1 MATNKLL
8 SFMKLIGMTFIMT
21 IITLPANAQFLRTSY
36 FMEGTHYRQQL
47 NPALTPTKG
56 FINLP
61 VIGAVNATVGSTS
74 LGYQDIIDIIDDGG
88 DFYTKPDFMNRLK
101 DNNTLNV
108 NFSTEIL
115 SAGWYK
121 GKNFWSF
128 NIGLRTDIGANL
140 TKSMFTF
147 LNQMETIEDNWRN
160 SNYDISGQQLNI
172 NAYTE
177 IGLGLSRQI
186 NSRLTV
192 GARVKALLGIGN
204 MELKLNRIAMS
215 ANLPTDQQI
224 NEWSNDSYWSGS
236 LGEIETKAK
245 DLKAKF
251 DNYHANLTV
260 GAELKSSFK
269 GLELKEEE
277 GKDYVTDFDFDS
289 GNLGIAG
296 YGFGIDLGASYKILD
311 NLTVSASILDLGF
324 ISWSK
329 SSTKIASA
337 NPDPINIKGSTYA
350 DMINITDPQ
359 NSVKGALNQLQNDT
373 ENYMDLVTQGDVLNY
388 DMLQLEVG
396 EAKESRKSRLAST
409 LVLGAE
415 YGFFNNKLAVG
426 VLSTTR
432 FVQPDALTEL
442 TLSANYR
449 PKSWFNV
456 ALSYSAIQSAG
467 KSFGLG
473 LKLGPIFLGTDYMFL
488 GKNSN
493 SVNGF
498 IGVSIPLNKRKAAVK
513 RQLFYYSFSN
523 SPIKKLVSAF
533 NNLTF
538 LILPHS
544 SASDRT

>member
-8 SFMKLIGMTFIMT
+8 WSSKLIGVFFIMLVC
-21 IITLPANAQFLRTSY
+21 TLSANAQFLRTSY

-56 FINLP
+56 YFNLP

-74 LGYQDIIDIIDDGG
+74 LGYQDIIDIIDDGD

-101 DNNTLNV
+101 DNNKLNV

-140 TKSMFTF
+140 TKNMFTF
-147 LNQMETIEDNWRN
+147 LNEMETVEENWRN

-204 MELKLNRIAMS
+204 MELKLKNVAMS
-215 ANLPTDQQI
+215 ANLPSDAEI
-224 NEWSNDSYWSGS
+224 AKWSDENYWSGLS
-236 LGEIETKAK
+236 QPEAIKQATE
-245 DLKAKF
+245 LKTKF
-251 DNYHANLTV
+251 DNYHANLNV

-269 GLELKEEE
+269 GLELQEEE
-277 GKDYVTDFDFDS
+277 GKDYVTDFEFDS
-289 GNLGIAG
+289 GKLGIAG

-329 SSTKIASA
+329 SSTQIANAKASGIDMKGSDYTSGI
-337 NPDPINIKGSTYA
+337 DPSDIPGSITAIENNIK
-350 DMINITDPQ
+350 NLQTDA
-359 NSVKGALNQLQNDT
+359 NG
-373 ENYMDLVTQGDVLNY
+373 YMERVSGGDVLDY
-388 DMLQLEVG
+388 EMLQLRTE
-396 EAKESRKSRLAST
+396 EASKSRKSRLAST
-409 LVLGAE
+409 LVIGAE

-426 VLSTTR
+426 ALSTTR

-442 TLSANYR
+442 TFSANYR

-473 LKLGPIFLGTDYMFL
+473 LKLGPLFVGTDYMFL
-488 GKNSN
+488 GKNTN
-493 SVNGF
+493 SVSGF
-498 IGVSIPLNKRKAAVK
+498 VGISVPLGGKKSNKEG
-513 RQLFYYSFSN
+513 
-523 SPIKKLVSAF
+523 
-533 NNLTF
+533 
-538 LILPHS
+538 
-544 SASDRT
+544 

>member
-8 SFMKLIGMTFIMT
+8 WSSKIIGVFFMMLVC
-21 IITLPANAQFLRTSY
+21 TLSANAQFLRTSY

-56 FINLP
+56 YFNLP

-74 LGYQDIIDIIDDGG
+74 LGYQDIIDIIDDGD

-101 DNNTLNV
+101 DNNKLNV

-140 TKSMFTF
+140 TKNMFTF
-147 LNQMETIEDNWRN
+147 LNEMETVEENWRN
-160 SNYDISGQQLNI
+160 SNYDISGQRLNI

-177 IGLGLSRQI
+177 VGLGLSRQI

-204 MELKLNRIAMS
+204 MELKLNKVAMN
-215 ANLPTDQQI
+215 ANLPNDAEITK
-224 NEWSNDSYWSGS
+224 WSSESYWSS
-236 LGEIETKAK
+236 MTPSQAAQAAQELK
-245 DLKAKF
+245 DKF
-251 DNYHANLTV
+251 NNYHANLTV

-289 GNLGIAG
+289 GKLGIAG

-311 NLTVSASILDLGF
+311 NLTVSASVLDLGF

-337 NPDPINIKGSTYA
+337 NPDPIDIKGSTYA
-350 DMINITDPQ
+350 NMVNPNDP
-359 NSVKGALNQLQNDT
+359 NTVMNAVNQLQNDAQG
-373 ENYMDLVTQGDVLNY
+373 YMDRVTNGDVLDY
-388 DMLQLEVG
+388 DMLQLEVSD
-396 EAKESRKSRLAST
+396 AKESRKSRLAST

-442 TLSANYR
+442 TFSANYR

-473 LKLGPIFLGTDYMFL
+473 LKLGPVFVGTDYMFL

-498 IGVSIPLNKRKAAVK
+498 VGVSIPLGGRKASK
-513 RQLFYYSFSN
+513 EG
-523 SPIKKLVSAF
+523 
-533 NNLTF
+533 
-538 LILPHS
+538 
-544 SASDRT
+544 

>member
-8 SFMKLIGMTFIMT
+8 WSSKLIGVFFIMLVC
-21 IITLPANAQFLRTSY
+21 TLSANAQFLRTSY

-56 FINLP
+56 YFNLP

-74 LGYQDIIDIIDDGG
+74 LGYQDIIDIIDDGD

-101 DNNTLNV
+101 DNNKLNV

-140 TKSMFTF
+140 TKNMFTF
-147 LNQMETIEDNWRN
+147 LNEMETVEENWRN

-204 MELKLNRIAMS
+204 MELKLNRVAMS
-215 ANLPTDQQI
+215 ANLPSDQQI
-224 NEWSNDSYWSGS
+224 NQWSSESYWNSMTPS
-236 LGEIETKAK
+236 QAAQAAQELK
-245 DLKAKF
+245 DKF
-251 DNYHANLTV
+251 NNYHANLTV

-269 GLELKEEE
+269 GLELQEEE

-289 GNLGIAG
+289 GKLGIAG

-311 NLTVSASILDLGF
+311 NLTVSASVLDLGF

-337 NPDPINIKGSTYA
+337 NPDPIDIKGSTYA
-350 DMINITDPQ
+350 NMVDP
-359 NSVKGALNQLQNDT
+359 NNPNTVMNAVNQLQNDAQG
-373 ENYMDLVTQGDVLNY
+373 YMDRVTNGDVLDY
-388 DMLQLEVG
+388 DMLQLEVSD
-396 EAKESRKSRLAST
+396 AKESRKSRLASI

-442 TLSANYR
+442 TFSANYR

-456 ALSYSAIQSAG
+456 AL
-467 KSFGLG
+467 
-473 LKLGPIFLGTDYMFL
+473 T
-488 GKNSN
+488 
-493 SVNGF
+493 
-498 IGVSIPLNKRKAAVK
+498 
-513 RQLFYYSFSN
+513 
-523 SPIKKLVSAF
+523 
-533 NNLTF
+533 
-538 LILPHS
+538 
-544 SASDRT
+544 

>member
-8 SFMKLIGMTFIMT
+8 WSSKLIGVFFIMLVC
-21 IITLPANAQFLRTSY
+21 TLSANAQFLRTSY

-56 FINLP
+56 YFNLP

-74 LGYQDIIDIIDDGG
+74 LGYQDIIDIIDDGD

-101 DNNTLNV
+101 DNNKLNV

-140 TKSMFTF
+140 TKNMFTF
-147 LNQMETIEDNWRN
+147 LNEMETVEENWRN

-204 MELKLNRIAMS
+204 MELKLNRVAMS
-215 ANLPTDQQI
+215 ANLPSDQQI
-224 NEWSNDSYWSGS
+224 NQWSSESYWNSMTPS
-236 LGEIETKAK
+236 QAAQAAQELK
-245 DLKAKF
+245 DKF
-251 DNYHANLTV
+251 NNYYANLTV

-269 GLELKEEE
+269 GLELQEEE

-289 GNLGIAG
+289 GKLGIAG

-311 NLTVSASILDLGF
+311 NLTVSASVLDLGF

-337 NPDPINIKGSTYA
+337 NPDPIDIKGSTYA
-350 DMINITDPQ
+350 NMVDP
-359 NSVKGALNQLQNDT
+359 NNPNTVMNAVNQLQNDAQG
-373 ENYMDLVTQGDVLNY
+373 YMDRVTNGDVLDY
-388 DMLQLEVG
+388 DMLQLEVSD
-396 EAKESRKSRLAST
+396 AKESRKSRLAST

-442 TLSANYR
+442 TFSANYR

-473 LKLGPIFLGTDYMFL
+473 LKLGPLFVGTDYMFL

-498 IGVSIPLNKRKAAVK
+498 VGVSIPLGGRKASK
-513 RQLFYYSFSN
+513 EG
-523 SPIKKLVSAF
+523 
-533 NNLTF
+533 
-538 LILPHS
+538 
-544 SASDRT
+544 

>member
-8 SFMKLIGMTFIMT
+8 WSSKLIGVFFIMLVC
-21 IITLPANAQFLRTSY
+21 TLSANAQFLRTSY

-56 FINLP
+56 YFNLP

-74 LGYQDIIDIIDDGG
+74 LGYQDIIDIIDDGD

-101 DNNTLNV
+101 DNNKLNV

-140 TKSMFTF
+140 TKNMFTF
-147 LNQMETIEDNWRN
+147 LNEMETVEENWRN

-204 MELKLNRIAMS
+204 MELKLNRVAMS
-215 ANLPTDQQI
+215 ANLPSDQQI
-224 NEWSNDSYWSGS
+224 NQWSSESYWNSMS
-236 LGEIETKAK
+236 PSQAAQAAQELK
-245 DLKAKF
+245 DKF
-251 DNYHANLTV
+251 NNYHANLTV

-269 GLELKEEE
+269 GLELQEEE

-289 GNLGIAG
+289 GKLGIAG

-311 NLTVSASILDLGF
+311 NLTVSASVLDLGF

-337 NPDPINIKGSTYA
+337 NPDPIDIKGSTYA
-350 DMINITDPQ
+350 NMVDP
-359 NSVKGALNQLQNDT
+359 NDPNNPNTVMNAVNQLQNDAQG
-373 ENYMDLVTQGDVLNY
+373 YMDRVTNGDVLDY
-388 DMLQLEVG
+388 DMLQLEVSD
-396 EAKESRKSRLAST
+396 AKESRKSRLAST

-442 TLSANYR
+442 TFSANYR

-473 LKLGPIFLGTDYMFL
+473 LKLGPLFVGTDYMFL

-498 IGVSIPLNKRKAAVK
+498 VGVSIPLGGRKASK
-513 RQLFYYSFSN
+513 EG
-523 SPIKKLVSAF
+523 
-533 NNLTF
+533 
-538 LILPHS
+538 
-544 SASDRT
+544 

>member
-8 SFMKLIGMTFIMT
+8 WSSKLIGVFFIMLVC
-21 IITLPANAQFLRTSY
+21 TLSANAQFLRTSY

-56 FINLP
+56 YFNLP

-74 LGYQDIIDIIDDGG
+74 LGYQDIIDIIDDGD

-101 DNNTLNV
+101 DNNKLNV

-140 TKSMFTF
+140 TKNMFTF
-147 LNQMETIEDNWRN
+147 LNEMETVEENWRN

-204 MELKLNRIAMS
+204 MELKLNRVAMS
-215 ANLPTDQQI
+215 ANLPSDQQI
-224 NEWSNDSYWSGS
+224 NQWSSESYWNSMTPS
-236 LGEIETKAK
+236 QAAQAAQELK
-245 DLKAKF
+245 DKF
-251 DNYHANLTV
+251 NNYHANLTV

-269 GLELKEEE
+269 GLELQEEE

-289 GNLGIAG
+289 GKLGIAG

-311 NLTVSASILDLGF
+311 NLTVSASVLDLGF

-337 NPDPINIKGSTYA
+337 NPDPIDIKGSTYA
-350 DMINITDPQ
+350 NMVDP
-359 NSVKGALNQLQNDT
+359 NNPNTVMNAVNQLQNDAQG
-373 ENYMDLVTQGDVLNY
+373 YMDRVTNGDVLDY
-388 DMLQLEVG
+388 DMLQLEVSD
-396 EAKESRKSRLAST
+396 AKESRKSRLAST

-442 TLSANYR
+442 TFSANYR

-456 ALSYSAIQSAG
+456 ALSYYA
-467 KSFGLG
+467 
-473 LKLGPIFLGTDYMFL
+473 
-488 GKNSN
+488 
-493 SVNGF
+493 
-498 IGVSIPLNKRKAAVK
+498 
-513 RQLFYYSFSN
+513 
-523 SPIKKLVSAF
+523 
-533 NNLTF
+533 
-538 LILPHS
+538 S
-544 SASDRT
+544 SG

>member
-8 SFMKLIGMTFIMT
+8 WSSKLIGVFFIMLVC
-21 IITLPANAQFLRTSY
+21 TLSANAQFLRTSY

-56 FINLP
+56 YFNLP

-74 LGYQDIIDIIDDGG
+74 LGYQDIIDIIDDGD

-101 DNNTLNV
+101 DNNKLNV

-140 TKSMFTF
+140 TKNMFTF
-147 LNQMETIEDNWRN
+147 LNEMETVEENWRN

-204 MELKLNRIAMS
+204 MELKLNRVAMS
-215 ANLPTDQQI
+215 ANLPSDQQI
-224 NEWSNDSYWSGS
+224 NQWSSESYWNSMTPS
-236 LGEIETKAK
+236 QAAQAAQELK
-245 DLKAKF
+245 DKF
-251 DNYHANLTV
+251 NNYHANLTV

-269 GLELKEEE
+269 GLELQEEE

-289 GNLGIAG
+289 GKLGIAG

-311 NLTVSASILDLGF
+311 NLTVSAFVLDLGF

-337 NPDPINIKGSTYA
+337 NPDPIDIKGSTYA
-350 DMINITDPQ
+350 NMVDP
-359 NSVKGALNQLQNDT
+359 NNPNTVMNAVNQLQNDAQG
-373 ENYMDLVTQGDVLNY
+373 YMDRVTNGDVLDY
-388 DMLQLEVG
+388 DMLQLEVSD
-396 EAKESRKSRLAST
+396 AKESRKSRLAST

-442 TLSANYR
+442 TFSANYR

-473 LKLGPIFLGTDYMFL
+473 LKLGPLFVGTDYMFL

-498 IGVSIPLNKRKAAVK
+498 VGVSIPLGGRKASK
-513 RQLFYYSFSN
+513 EG
-523 SPIKKLVSAF
+523 
-533 NNLTF
+533 
-538 LILPHS
+538 
-544 SASDRT
+544 

>member
-8 SFMKLIGMTFIMT
+8 WSSKLIGVFFIMLVC
-21 IITLPANAQFLRTSY
+21 TLSANAQFLRTSY

-56 FINLP
+56 YFNLP

-74 LGYQDIIDIIDDGG
+74 LGYQDIIDIIDDGD

-101 DNNTLNV
+101 DNNKLNV

-140 TKSMFTF
+140 TKNMFTF
-147 LNQMETIEDNWRN
+147 LNEMETVEENWRN

-204 MELKLNRIAMS
+204 MELKLNRVAMS
-215 ANLPTDQQI
+215 ANLPSDQQI
-224 NEWSNDSYWSGS
+224 NQWSSESYWNSMTPS
-236 LGEIETKAK
+236 QAAQAAQELK
-245 DLKAKF
+245 DKF
-251 DNYHANLTV
+251 NNYHANLTV

-289 GNLGIAG
+289 GKLGIAG

-311 NLTVSASILDLGF
+311 NLTVSASVLDLGF

-337 NPDPINIKGSTYA
+337 NPDPIDIKGSTYA
-350 DMINITDPQ
+350 NMVNPNDP
-359 NSVKGALNQLQNDT
+359 NTVMNAVNQLQNDAQG
-373 ENYMDLVTQGDVLNY
+373 YMDRVTNGDVLDY
-388 DMLQLEVG
+388 DMLQLEVSD
-396 EAKESRKSRLAST
+396 AKESRKSRLAST

-442 TLSANYR
+442 TFSANYR

-473 LKLGPIFLGTDYMFL
+473 LKLGPLFVGTDYMFL

-498 IGVSIPLNKRKAAVK
+498 VGVSIPLGGRKASK
-513 RQLFYYSFSN
+513 EG
-523 SPIKKLVSAF
+523 
-533 NNLTF
+533 
-538 LILPHS
+538 
-544 SASDRT
+544 

>member
-8 SFMKLIGMTFIMT
+8 WSSKLIGVFFIMLVC
-21 IITLPANAQFLRTSY
+21 TLSANAQFLRTSY

-56 FINLP
+56 YFNLP

-74 LGYQDIIDIIDDGG
+74 LGYQDIIDIIDDGD

-101 DNNTLNV
+101 DNNKLNV

-140 TKSMFTF
+140 TKNMFTF
-147 LNQMETIEDNWRN
+147 LNEMETVEENWRN

-204 MELKLNRIAMS
+204 MELKLNRVAMS
-215 ANLPTDQQI
+215 ANLPSDQQI
-224 NEWSNDSYWSGS
+224 NQWSSESYWNSITPS
-236 LGEIETKAK
+236 QAAQAAQELK
-245 DLKAKF
+245 DKF
-251 DNYHANLTV
+251 NNYHANLTV

-269 GLELKEEE
+269 GLELQEEE

-289 GNLGIAG
+289 GKLGIAG

-311 NLTVSASILDLGF
+311 NLTVSASVLDLGF

-337 NPDPINIKGSTYA
+337 NPDPIDIKGSTYA
-350 DMINITDPQ
+350 NMVDP
-359 NSVKGALNQLQNDT
+359 NNPNTVMNAVNQLQNDAQG
-373 ENYMDLVTQGDVLNY
+373 YMDRVTNGDVLDY
-388 DMLQLEVG
+388 DMLQLEVSD
-396 EAKESRKSRLAST
+396 AKESRKSRLASI

-442 TLSANYR
+442 TFSANYR

-473 LKLGPIFLGTDYMFL
+473 LKLGPLFVGTDYMFL

-498 IGVSIPLNKRKAAVK
+498 VGVSIPLGGRKASK
-513 RQLFYYSFSN
+513 EG
-523 SPIKKLVSAF
+523 
-533 NNLTF
+533 
-538 LILPHS
+538 
-544 SASDRT
+544 

>member
-1 MATNKLL
+1 MRTIIRIKKFKIMATNKLL
-8 SFMKLIGMTFIMT
+8 WSSKLIGVFFIMLVC
-21 IITLPANAQFLRTSY
+21 TLSANAQFLRTSY

-56 FINLP
+56 YFNLP

-74 LGYQDIIDIIDDGG
+74 LGYQDIIDIIDDGD

-101 DNNTLNV
+101 DNNKLNV

-140 TKSMFTF
+140 TKNMFTC
-147 LNQMETIEDNWRN
+147 LNEMETVEENWRN

-204 MELKLNRIAMS
+204 MELKLNRVAMS
-215 ANLPTDQQI
+215 ANLPSDQQI
-224 NEWSNDSYWSGS
+224 NQWSSESYWNSMS
-236 LGEIETKAK
+236 PSQAAQAAQELK
-245 DLKAKF
+245 DKF
-251 DNYHANLTV
+251 NNYHANLTV

-269 GLELKEEE
+269 GLELQEEE

-289 GNLGIAG
+289 GKLGIAG

-311 NLTVSASILDLGF
+311 NLTVSASVLDLGF

-337 NPDPINIKGSTYA
+337 NPDPIDIKGSTYA
-350 DMINITDPQ
+350 NMVDP
-359 NSVKGALNQLQNDT
+359 NNPNTVMNAVNQLQNDAQG
-373 ENYMDLVTQGDVLNY
+373 YMDRVTNGDVLDY
-388 DMLQLEVG
+388 DMLQLEVSD
-396 EAKESRKSRLAST
+396 AKESRKSRLAST

-442 TLSANYR
+442 TFSANYR

-473 LKLGPIFLGTDYMFL
+473 LKLGPLFVGTDYMFL

-498 IGVSIPLNKRKAAVK
+498 VGVSIPLGGRKASK
-513 RQLFYYSFSN
+513 EG
-523 SPIKKLVSAF
+523 
-533 NNLTF
+533 
-538 LILPHS
+538 
-544 SASDRT
+544 

>member
-8 SFMKLIGMTFIMT
+8 WSSKLIGVFFMMLVC
-21 IITLPANAQFLRTSY
+21 TLSANAQFLRTSY

-56 FINLP
+56 YFNLP

-74 LGYQDIIDIIDDGG
+74 LGYQDIIDIIDDGD

-101 DNNTLNV
+101 DNNKLNV

-140 TKSMFTF
+140 TKNMFTF
-147 LNQMETIEDNWRN
+147 LNEMETVEENWRN

-204 MELKLNRIAMS
+204 MELKLNRVAMS
-215 ANLPTDQQI
+215 ANLPSDQQI
-224 NEWSNDSYWSGS
+224 NQWSSESYWNSMTPS
-236 LGEIETKAK
+236 QAAQAAQELK
-245 DLKAKF
+245 DKF
-251 DNYHANLTV
+251 NNYHANLTV

-269 GLELKEEE
+269 GLELQEEE

-289 GNLGIAG
+289 GKLGIAG

-311 NLTVSASILDLGF
+311 NLTVSASVLDLGF

-337 NPDPINIKGSTYA
+337 NPDPIDIKGSTYA
-350 DMINITDPQ
+350 NMVDP
-359 NSVKGALNQLQNDT
+359 NNPNTVMNAVNQLQNDAQG
-373 ENYMDLVTQGDVLNY
+373 YMDRVTNGDVLDY
-388 DMLQLEVG
+388 DMLQLEVSD
-396 EAKESRKSRLAST
+396 AKESRKSRLAST

-442 TLSANYR
+442 TFSANYR

-473 LKLGPIFLGTDYMFL
+473 LKLGPLFVGTDYMFL

-498 IGVSIPLNKRKAAVK
+498 VGVSIPLGGRKASK
-513 RQLFYYSFSN
+513 EG
-523 SPIKKLVSAF
+523 
-533 NNLTF
+533 
-538 LILPHS
+538 
-544 SASDRT
+544 

>member
-8 SFMKLIGMTFIMT
+8 WSSKLIGVFFIMLVC
-21 IITLPANAQFLRTSY
+21 TLSANAQFLRTSY

-56 FINLP
+56 YFNLP

-74 LGYQDIIDIIDDGG
+74 LGYQDIIDIIDDGD

-101 DNNTLNV
+101 DNNKLNV

-140 TKSMFTF
+140 TKNMFTF
-147 LNQMETIEDNWRN
+147 LNEMETVEENWRN

-177 IGLGLSRQI
+177 TGLGLSRQI

-204 MELKLNRIAMS
+204 MELKLNRVAMS
-215 ANLPTDQQI
+215 ANLPSDQQI
-224 NEWSNDSYWSGS
+224 NQWSSESYWNSMTPS
-236 LGEIETKAK
+236 QAAQAAQELK
-245 DLKAKF
+245 DKF
-251 DNYHANLTV
+251 NNYHANLTV

-269 GLELKEEE
+269 GLELQEEE

-289 GNLGIAG
+289 GKLGIAG

-311 NLTVSASILDLGF
+311 NLTVSASVLDLGF

-337 NPDPINIKGSTYA
+337 NPDPIDIKGSTYA
-350 DMINITDPQ
+350 NMVDP
-359 NSVKGALNQLQNDT
+359 NNPNTVMNAVNQLQNDAQG
-373 ENYMDLVTQGDVLNY
+373 YMDRVTNGDVLDY
-388 DMLQLEVG
+388 DMLQLEVSD
-396 EAKESRKSRLAST
+396 AKESRKSRLASI

-442 TLSANYR
+442 TFSANYR

-473 LKLGPIFLGTDYMFL
+473 LKLGPLFVGTDYMFL

-498 IGVSIPLNKRKAAVK
+498 VGVSIPLGGRKASK
-513 RQLFYYSFSN
+513 EG
-523 SPIKKLVSAF
+523 
-533 NNLTF
+533 
-538 LILPHS
+538 
-544 SASDRT
+544 

>member
-8 SFMKLIGMTFIMT
+8 WSSKLIGVFFIMLVC
-21 IITLPANAQFLRTSY
+21 TLSANAQFLRTSY

-56 FINLP
+56 YFNLP

-74 LGYQDIIDIIDDGG
+74 LGYQDIIDIIDDGD

-101 DNNTLNV
+101 DNNKLNV

-140 TKSMFTF
+140 TKNMFTF
-147 LNQMETIEDNWRN
+147 LNEMETVEENWRN

-204 MELKLNRIAMS
+204 MELKLNRVAMS
-215 ANLPTDQQI
+215 ANLPSDQQI
-224 NEWSNDSYWSGS
+224 NQWSSESYWNSMTPS
-236 LGEIETKAK
+236 QAAQAAQELK
-245 DLKAKF
+245 DKF
-251 DNYHANLTV
+251 NNYHANLTV

-269 GLELKEEE
+269 GLELQEEE

-289 GNLGIAG
+289 GKLGIAG

-311 NLTVSASILDLGF
+311 NLTVSASVLDLGF

-337 NPDPINIKGSTYA
+337 NPDPIDIKGSTYA
-350 DMINITDPQ
+350 NMVDP
-359 NSVKGALNQLQNDT
+359 NNPNTVMNAVNQLQNDAQG
-373 ENYMDLVTQGDVLNY
+373 YMDRVTNGDVLDY
-388 DMLQLEVG
+388 DMLQLEVSD
-396 EAKESRKSRLAST
+396 AKESRKSRLASI

-442 TLSANYR
+442 TFSANYR
-449 PKSWFNV
+449 PKS
-456 ALSYSAIQSAG
+456 
-467 KSFGLG
+467 K
-473 LKLGPIFLGTDYMFL
+473 
-488 GKNSN
+488 
-493 SVNGF
+493 
-498 IGVSIPLNKRKAAVK
+498 
-513 RQLFYYSFSN
+513 
-523 SPIKKLVSAF
+523 
-533 NNLTF
+533 
-538 LILPHS
+538 
-544 SASDRT
+544 

>member
-8 SFMKLIGMTFIMT
+8 WSSKLIGVFFIMLVC
-21 IITLPANAQFLRTSY
+21 TLSANAQFLRTSY

-56 FINLP
+56 YFNLP

-74 LGYQDIIDIIDDGG
+74 LGYQDIIDIIDDGD

-101 DNNTLNV
+101 DNNKLNV

-140 TKSMFTF
+140 TKNMFTF
-147 LNQMETIEDNWRN
+147 LNEMETVEENWRN

-204 MELKLNRIAMS
+204 MELKLNRVAMS
-215 ANLPTDQQI
+215 ANLPSDQQI
-224 NEWSNDSYWSGS
+224 NQWSSESYWNSMTPS
-236 LGEIETKAK
+236 QAAQAAQELK
-245 DLKAKF
+245 DKF
-251 DNYHANLTV
+251 NNYHANLTV

-269 GLELKEEE
+269 GLELQEEE

-289 GNLGIAG
+289 GKLGIAG

-311 NLTVSASILDLGF
+311 NLTVSASVLDLGF

-337 NPDPINIKGSTYA
+337 NPDPIDIKGSTYA
-350 DMINITDPQ
+350 NMVDP
-359 NSVKGALNQLQNDT
+359 NNPNTVMNAVNQLQNDAQG
-373 ENYMDLVTQGDVLNY
+373 YMDRVTNGDVLDY
-388 DMLQLEVG
+388 DMLQLEVSD
-396 EAKESRKSRLAST
+396 AKESRKSRLASI

-442 TLSANYR
+442 TFSANYR

-456 ALSYSAIQSAG
+456 ALSYSAIQSA
-467 KSFGLG
+467 
-473 LKLGPIFLGTDYMFL
+473 
-488 GKNSN
+488 
-493 SVNGF
+493 
-498 IGVSIPLNKRKAAVK
+498 VSR
-513 RQLFYYSFSN
+513 
-523 SPIKKLVSAF
+523 
-533 NNLTF
+533 
-538 LILPHS
+538 
-544 SASDRT
+544 

>member
-8 SFMKLIGMTFIMT
+8 WSSKLIGVFFIMLVC
-21 IITLPANAQFLRTSY
+21 TLSANAQFLRTSY

-56 FINLP
+56 YFNLP

-74 LGYQDIIDIIDDGG
+74 LGYQDIIDIIDDGD

-101 DNNTLNV
+101 DNNKLNV

-140 TKSMFTF
+140 TKNMFTF
-147 LNQMETIEDNWRN
+147 LNEMETVEENWRN

-172 NAYTE
+172 NACTE

-204 MELKLNRIAMS
+204 MELKLNRVAMS
-215 ANLPTDQQI
+215 ANLPSDQQI
-224 NEWSNDSYWSGS
+224 NQWSSESYWNSMTPS
-236 LGEIETKAK
+236 QAAQAAQELK
-245 DLKAKF
+245 DKF
-251 DNYHANLTV
+251 NNYHANLTV

-269 GLELKEEE
+269 GLELQEEE

-289 GNLGIAG
+289 GKLGIAG

-311 NLTVSASILDLGF
+311 NLTVSASVLDLGF

-337 NPDPINIKGSTYA
+337 NPDPIDIKGSTYA
-350 DMINITDPQ
+350 NMVDP
-359 NSVKGALNQLQNDT
+359 NNPNTVMNAVNQLQNDAQG
-373 ENYMDLVTQGDVLNY
+373 YMDRVTNGDVLDY
-388 DMLQLEVG
+388 DMLQLEVSD
-396 EAKESRKSRLAST
+396 AKESRKSRLAST

-442 TLSANYR
+442 TFSANYR

-473 LKLGPIFLGTDYMFL
+473 LKLGPLFVGTDYMFL

-498 IGVSIPLNKRKAAVK
+498 VGVSIPLGGRKASK
-513 RQLFYYSFSN
+513 EG
-523 SPIKKLVSAF
+523 
-533 NNLTF
+533 
-538 LILPHS
+538 
-544 SASDRT
+544 

>member
-8 SFMKLIGMTFIMT
+8 WSSKLIGVFFIMLVC
-21 IITLPANAQFLRTSY
+21 TLSANAQFLRTSY

-56 FINLP
+56 YFNLP

-74 LGYQDIIDIIDDGG
+74 LGYQDIIDIIDDGD

-101 DNNTLNV
+101 DNNKLNV

-140 TKSMFTF
+140 TKNMFTF
-147 LNQMETIEDNWRN
+147 LNEMETVEENWRN

-204 MELKLNRIAMS
+204 MELKLNRVAMS
-215 ANLPTDQQI
+215 ANLPSDQQI
-224 NEWSNDSYWSGS
+224 NQWSSESYWNSMTPS
-236 LGEIETKAK
+236 QAAQAAQELK
-245 DLKAKF
+245 DKF
-251 DNYHANLTV
+251 NNYHANLTV

-269 GLELKEEE
+269 GLELQEEE

-289 GNLGIAG
+289 GKLGIAG

-311 NLTVSASILDLGF
+311 NLTVSASVLDLGF

-337 NPDPINIKGSTYA
+337 NPDPIDIKGSTYA
-350 DMINITDPQ
+350 NMVDP
-359 NSVKGALNQLQNDT
+359 NNPNTVMNAVNQLQNDAQG
-373 ENYMDLVTQGDVLNY
+373 YMDRVTNGDVLDY
-388 DMLQLEVG
+388 DMLQLEVSD
-396 EAKESRKSRLAST
+396 AKESRKSRLASI

-442 TLSANYR
+442 TFSANYR
-449 PKSWFNV
+449 PKKLV
-456 ALSYSAIQSAG
+456 QLALSYSAIQSAG

-473 LKLGPIFLGTDYMFL
+473 LKLGPLFVGTDYMFL

-498 IGVSIPLNKRKAAVK
+498 VGVSIPLGGRKASK
-513 RQLFYYSFSN
+513 EG
-523 SPIKKLVSAF
+523 
-533 NNLTF
+533 
-538 LILPHS
+538 
-544 SASDRT
+544 

>member
-8 SFMKLIGMTFIMT
+8 WSSKLIGVFFIMLVC
-21 IITLPANAQFLRTSY
+21 TLSANAQFLRTSY

-56 FINLP
+56 YFNLP

-74 LGYQDIIDIIDDGG
+74 LGYQDIIDIIDDGD

-101 DNNTLNV
+101 DNNKLNV

-140 TKSMFTF
+140 TKNMFTF
-147 LNQMETIEDNWRN
+147 LNEMETVEENWRN

-204 MELKLNRIAMS
+204 MELKLNRVAMS
-215 ANLPTDQQI
+215 ANLPSDQQI
-224 NEWSNDSYWSGS
+224 NQWSSESYWNSMTPS
-236 LGEIETKAK
+236 QAAQAAQELK
-245 DLKAKF
+245 DKF
-251 DNYHANLTV
+251 NNYHANLDV

-269 GLELKEEE
+269 GLELQEEE

-289 GNLGIAG
+289 GKLGIAG

-311 NLTVSASILDLGF
+311 NLTVSASVLDLGF

-337 NPDPINIKGSTYA
+337 NPDPIDIKGSTYA
-350 DMINITDPQ
+350 NMVDP
-359 NSVKGALNQLQNDT
+359 NNPNTVMNAVNQLQNDAQG
-373 ENYMDLVTQGDVLNY
+373 YMDRVTNGDVLDY
-388 DMLQLEVG
+388 DMLQLEVSD
-396 EAKESRKSRLAST
+396 AKESRKSRLAST

-442 TLSANYR
+442 TFSANYR

-473 LKLGPIFLGTDYMFL
+473 LKLGPLFVGTDYMFL

-498 IGVSIPLNKRKAAVK
+498 VGVSIPLGGRKASK
-513 RQLFYYSFSN
+513 EG
-523 SPIKKLVSAF
+523 
-533 NNLTF
+533 
-538 LILPHS
+538 
-544 SASDRT
+544 

>member
-8 SFMKLIGMTFIMT
+8 WSSKLIGVFFIMLVC
-21 IITLPANAQFLRTSY
+21 TLSANAQFLRTSY

-56 FINLP
+56 YFNLP

-74 LGYQDIIDIIDDGG
+74 LGYQDIIDIIDDGD

-101 DNNTLNV
+101 DNNKLNV

-140 TKSMFTF
+140 TKNMFTF
-147 LNQMETIEDNWRN
+147 LNEMENSVEENWRN

-204 MELKLNRIAMS
+204 MELKLNRVAMS
-215 ANLPTDQQI
+215 ANLPSDQQI
-224 NEWSNDSYWSGS
+224 NQWSSESYWNSMTPS
-236 LGEIETKAK
+236 QAAQAAQELK
-245 DLKAKF
+245 DKF
-251 DNYHANLTV
+251 NNYHANLTV

-269 GLELKEEE
+269 GLELQEEE

-289 GNLGIAG
+289 GKLGIAG

-311 NLTVSASILDLGF
+311 NLTVSASVLDLGF

-337 NPDPINIKGSTYA
+337 NPDPIDIKGSTYA
-350 DMINITDPQ
+350 NMVDP
-359 NSVKGALNQLQNDT
+359 NNPNTVMNAVNQLQNDAQG
-373 ENYMDLVTQGDVLNY
+373 YMDRVTNGDVLDY
-388 DMLQLEVG
+388 DMLQLEVSD
-396 EAKESRKSRLAST
+396 AKESRKSRLAST

-442 TLSANYR
+442 TFSANYR

-473 LKLGPIFLGTDYMFL
+473 LKLGPLFVGTDYMFL

-498 IGVSIPLNKRKAAVK
+498 VGVSIPLGGRKASK
-513 RQLFYYSFSN
+513 EG
-523 SPIKKLVSAF
+523 
-533 NNLTF
+533 
-538 LILPHS
+538 
-544 SASDRT
+544 

>member
-8 SFMKLIGMTFIMT
+8 WSSKLIGVFFIMLVC
-21 IITLPANAQFLRTSY
+21 TLSANAQFLRTSY

-56 FINLP
+56 YFNLP

-74 LGYQDIIDIIDDGG
+74 LGYQDIIDIIDDGD

-101 DNNTLNV
+101 DNNKLNV

-140 TKSMFTF
+140 TKNMFTF
-147 LNQMETIEDNWRN
+147 LNEMETVEENWRN

-204 MELKLNRIAMS
+204 MELKLNRVAMS
-215 ANLPTDQQI
+215 ANLPSDQQI
-224 NEWSNDSYWSGS
+224 NQWSSESYWNSMTPS
-236 LGEIETKAK
+236 QAAQAAQELK
-245 DLKAKF
+245 DKF
-251 DNYHANLTV
+251 NNYHANLTV

-269 GLELKEEE
+269 GLELQEEE

-289 GNLGIAG
+289 GKLGIAG

-311 NLTVSASILDLGF
+311 NLTVSASVLDLGF

-337 NPDPINIKGSTYA
+337 NPDPIDIKGSTYA
-350 DMINITDPQ
+350 NMVDP
-359 NSVKGALNQLQNDT
+359 NNPNTVMNAVNQLQNDAQG
-373 ENYMDLVTQGDVLNY
+373 YMDRVTNGDVLDY
-388 DMLQLEVG
+388 DMLQLEVSD
-396 EAKESRKSRLAST
+396 AKESRKSRLAST

-442 TLSANYR
+442 TFSANYR

-467 KSFGLG
+467 KSVGLG
-473 LKLGPIFLGTDYMFL
+473 LKLGPLFVGTDYMFL

-498 IGVSIPLNKRKAAVK
+498 VGVSIPLGGRKASK
-513 RQLFYYSFSN
+513 EG
-523 SPIKKLVSAF
+523 
-533 NNLTF
+533 
-538 LILPHS
+538 
-544 SASDRT
+544 

>member
-1 MATNKLL
+1 MHSL
-8 SFMKLIGMTFIMT
+8 SV
-21 IITLPANAQFLRTSY
+21 NAQFLRTSY

-56 FINLP
+56 YINIP

-74 LGYQDIIDIIDDGG
+74 LGYQDIMDIIDDGG
-88 DFYTKPDFMNRLK
+88 DFYTKPDFMGRLK
-101 DNNTLNV
+101 DKNNLNV

-128 NIGLRTDIGANL
+128 NVGVRADIGANL
-140 TKSMFTF
+140 TKNMFTF
-147 LNQMETIEDNWRN
+147 LNEMEIEENWRN
-160 SNYDISGQQLNI
+160 STYDISNQQLNI
-172 NAYTE
+172 NSFVE
-177 IGLGLSRQI
+177 VGLGLSRQI

-204 MELKLNRIAMS
+204 MELKLNKIAMS
-215 ANLPTDQQI
+215 ANLPTDENI
-224 NEWSNDSYWSGS
+224 TEWSSTGYWQTGADQK
-236 LGEIETKAK
+236 IK
-245 DLKAKF
+245 DLQKKF
-251 DNYHANLTV
+251 DTYHAELNI

-269 GLELKEEE
+269 GLELKQEE

-289 GNLGIAG
+289 GKLGIAG

-311 NLTVSASILDLGF
+311 NLTVSASVLDLGF

-337 NPDPINIKGSTYA
+337 NPDPINIQGSTYKG
-350 DMINITDPQ
+350 MLDPSNPQ
-359 NSVKGALNQLQNDT
+359 SSVTNALNQLQNDA
-373 ENYMDLVTQGDVLNY
+373 ENYMDLVTKGDVLNY

-396 EAKESRKSRLAST
+396 DAAESRKSRLAST
-409 LVLGAE
+409 IVVGAE

-426 VLSTTR
+426 ALSTTR
-432 FVQPDALTEL
+432 FVQPEALTEL
-442 TLSANYR
+442 TFSANYR
-449 PKSWFNV
+449 PKSWFNMAV
-456 ALSYSAIQSAG
+456 SYSVIQSAG

-473 LKLGPIFLGTDYMFL
+473 LKLGPLFLGTDYMFL

-498 IGVSIPLNKRKAAVK
+498 VGVSIPLGGRKASK
-513 RQLFYYSFSN
+513 QG
-523 SPIKKLVSAF
+523 
-533 NNLTF
+533 
-538 LILPHS
+538 
-544 SASDRT
+544 

>member
-8 SFMKLIGMTFIMT
+8 WSSKLIGVFFIMLVC
-21 IITLPANAQFLRTSY
+21 TLSANAQFLRTSY

-56 FINLP
+56 YFNLP

-74 LGYQDIIDIIDDGG
+74 LGYQDIIDIIDDGD

-101 DNNTLNV
+101 DNNKLNV

-140 TKSMFTF
+140 TKNMFTF
-147 LNQMETIEDNWRN
+147 LNEMETVEENWRN

-177 IGLGLSRQI
+177 VGLGLSRQI

-204 MELKLNRIAMS
+204 MELKLNRVAMS
-215 ANLPTDQQI
+215 ANLPSDQQI
-224 NEWSNDSYWSGS
+224 NQWSSESYWNSMTPS
-236 LGEIETKAK
+236 QAAQAAQELK
-245 DLKAKF
+245 DKF
-251 DNYHANLTV
+251 NNYHANLTV

-269 GLELKEEE
+269 GLELQEEE

-289 GNLGIAG
+289 GKLGIAG

-311 NLTVSASILDLGF
+311 NLTVSASVLDLGF

-337 NPDPINIKGSTYA
+337 NPDPIDIKGSTYA
-350 DMINITDPQ
+350 NMVDP
-359 NSVKGALNQLQNDT
+359 NNPNTVMNAVNQLQNDAQG
-373 ENYMDLVTQGDVLNY
+373 YMDRVTNGDVLDY
-388 DMLQLEVG
+388 DMLQLEVSD
-396 EAKESRKSRLAST
+396 AKESRKSRLASI

-442 TLSANYR
+442 TFSANYR

-473 LKLGPIFLGTDYMFL
+473 LKLGPLFVGTDYMFL

-498 IGVSIPLNKRKAAVK
+498 VGVSIPLGGRKASK
-513 RQLFYYSFSN
+513 EG
-523 SPIKKLVSAF
+523 
-533 NNLTF
+533 
-538 LILPHS
+538 
-544 SASDRT
+544 

>member
-1 MATNKLL
+1 MATNKL
-8 SFMKLIGMTFIMT
+8 SWSSKLIGVFFIMLVC
-21 IITLPANAQFLRTSY
+21 TLSANAQFLRTSY

-56 FINLP
+56 YFNLP

-74 LGYQDIIDIIDDGG
+74 LGYQDIIDIIDDGD

-101 DNNTLNV
+101 DNNKLNV

-140 TKSMFTF
+140 TKNMFTF
-147 LNQMETIEDNWRN
+147 LDEMETVEENWRN

-204 MELKLNRIAMS
+204 MELKLNRVAMS
-215 ANLPTDQQI
+215 ANLPSDQQI
-224 NEWSNDSYWSGS
+224 NQWSSESYWNSMTPS
-236 LGEIETKAK
+236 QAAQAAQELK
-245 DLKAKF
+245 DKF
-251 DNYHANLTV
+251 NNYHANLTV

-269 GLELKEEE
+269 GLELQEEE

-289 GNLGIAG
+289 GKLGIAG

-311 NLTVSASILDLGF
+311 NLTVSASVLDLGF

-337 NPDPINIKGSTYA
+337 NPDPIDIKGSTYA
-350 DMINITDPQ
+350 NMVDP
-359 NSVKGALNQLQNDT
+359 NNPNTVMNAVNQLQNDAQG
-373 ENYMDLVTQGDVLNY
+373 YMDRVTNGDVLDY
-388 DMLQLEVG
+388 DMLQLEVSD
-396 EAKESRKSRLAST
+396 AKESRKSRLAST

-442 TLSANYR
+442 TFSANYR

-473 LKLGPIFLGTDYMFL
+473 LKLGPLFVGTDYMFL

-498 IGVSIPLNKRKAAVK
+498 VGVSIPLGGRKASK
-513 RQLFYYSFSN
+513 EG
-523 SPIKKLVSAF
+523 
-533 NNLTF
+533 
-538 LILPHS
+538 
-544 SASDRT
+544 

>member
-1 MATNKLL
+1 
-8 SFMKLIGMTFIMT
+8 
-21 IITLPANAQFLRTSY
+21 
-36 FMEGTHYRQQL
+36 
-47 NPALTPTKG
+47 
-56 FINLP
+56 
-61 VIGAVNATVGSTS
+61 
-74 LGYQDIIDIIDDGG
+74 
-88 DFYTKPDFMNRLK
+88 MNRLK
-101 DNNTLNV
+101 DNNKLNV

-140 TKSMFTF
+140 TKNMFTF
-147 LNQMETIEDNWRN
+147 LNEMETVEENWRN
-160 SNYDISGQQLNI
+160 SNYDISGQRLNI

-177 IGLGLSRQI
+177 VGLGLSRQI

-204 MELKLNRIAMS
+204 MELKLNKVAMN
-215 ANLPTDQQI
+215 ANLPSDAEI
-224 NEWSNDSYWSGS
+224 AKWSSESYWNSMS
-236 LGEIETKAK
+236 TPEAIRAAQE
-245 DLKAKF
+245 LKNKF

-289 GNLGIAG
+289 GKLGIAG

-311 NLTVSASILDLGF
+311 NLTVSASVLDLGF

-337 NPDPINIKGSTYA
+337 NPDPIDIKGSTYA
-350 DMINITDPQ
+350 NMVDP
-359 NSVKGALNQLQNDT
+359 NNPNTVMNAVNQLQNDAQG
-373 ENYMDLVTQGDVLNY
+373 YMDRVTNGDVLDY
-388 DMLQLEVG
+388 DMLQLEVSD
-396 EAKESRKSRLAST
+396 AKESRKSRLAST

-473 LKLGPIFLGTDYMFL
+473 LKLGPVFVGTDYMFL

-498 IGVSIPLNKRKAAVK
+498 VGVSIPLGGRKANK
-513 RQLFYYSFSN
+513 EG
-523 SPIKKLVSAF
+523 
-533 NNLTF
+533 
-538 LILPHS
+538 
-544 SASDRT
+544 

>member
-8 SFMKLIGMTFIMT
+8 WSSKIIGVFFMMLVC
-21 IITLPANAQFLRTSY
+21 TLSANAQFLRTSY

-56 FINLP
+56 YFNLP

-74 LGYQDIIDIIDDGG
+74 LGYQDIIDIIDDGD

-101 DNNTLNV
+101 DNNKLNV

-140 TKSMFTF
+140 TKNMFTF
-147 LNQMETIEDNWRN
+147 LNEMETVEENWRN
-160 SNYDISGQQLNI
+160 SNYDISGQRLNI

-177 IGLGLSRQI
+177 VGLGLSRQI

-204 MELKLNRIAMS
+204 MELKLNKVAMN
-215 ANLPTDQQI
+215 ANLPNDAEITK
-224 NEWSNDSYWSGS
+224 WSSESYWSS
-236 LGEIETKAK
+236 MTPSQAAQAAQELK
-245 DLKAKF
+245 DKF
-251 DNYHANLTV
+251 NNYHANLTV

-289 GNLGIAG
+289 GKLGIAG

-311 NLTVSASILDLGF
+311 NLTVSASVLDLGF

-337 NPDPINIKGSTYA
+337 NPDPIDIKGSTYA
-350 DMINITDPQ
+350 NMVNPNDP
-359 NSVKGALNQLQNDT
+359 NTVMNAVNQLQNDAQG
-373 ENYMDLVTQGDVLNY
+373 YMDRVTNGDVLDY

-396 EAKESRKSRLAST
+396 DAKESRKSRLAST

-442 TLSANYR
+442 TFSANYR

-473 LKLGPIFLGTDYMFL
+473 LKLGPVFVGTDYMFL

-493 SVNGF
+493 TVNGF
-498 IGVSIPLNKRKAAVK
+498 VGVSIPLGGRKANK
-513 RQLFYYSFSN
+513 EG
-523 SPIKKLVSAF
+523 
-533 NNLTF
+533 
-538 LILPHS
+538 
-544 SASDRT
+544 

>member
-8 SFMKLIGMTFIMT
+8 WSSKLIGVFFIMLVC
-21 IITLPANAQFLRTSY
+21 TLSANAQFLRTSY

-56 FINLP
+56 YFNLS

-74 LGYQDIIDIIDDGG
+74 LGYQDIIDIIDDGD

-101 DNNTLNV
+101 DNNKLNV

-140 TKSMFTF
+140 TKNMFTF
-147 LNQMETIEDNWRN
+147 LNEMETVEENWRN

-204 MELKLNRIAMS
+204 MELKLNRVAMS
-215 ANLPTDQQI
+215 ANLPSDQQI
-224 NEWSNDSYWSGS
+224 NQWSSESYGNSMTPPQAAQAAQE
-236 LGEIETKAK
+236 LK
-245 DLKAKF
+245 DKF
-251 DNYHANLTV
+251 NNYHANLTV

-269 GLELKEEE
+269 GLELQEEE

-289 GNLGIAG
+289 GKLGIAG

-311 NLTVSASILDLGF
+311 NLTVSASVLDLGF

-337 NPDPINIKGSTYA
+337 NPDPIDIKGSTYA
-350 DMINITDPQ
+350 NMVDP
-359 NSVKGALNQLQNDT
+359 NNPNTVMNAVNQLQNDAQG
-373 ENYMDLVTQGDVLNY
+373 YMDRVTNGDVLDY
-388 DMLQLEVG
+388 DMLQLEVSD
-396 EAKESRKSRLAST
+396 AKESRKSRLAST

-442 TLSANYR
+442 TFSANYR

-473 LKLGPIFLGTDYMFL
+473 LKLGPLFVGTDYMFL

-498 IGVSIPLNKRKAAVK
+498 VGVSIPLGGRKASK
-513 RQLFYYSFSN
+513 EG
-523 SPIKKLVSAF
+523 
-533 NNLTF
+533 
-538 LILPHS
+538 
-544 SASDRT
+544 

>member
-8 SFMKLIGMTFIMT
+8 WSSKLIGVFFIMLVC
-21 IITLPANAQFLRTSY
+21 TLSANAQFLRTSY

-56 FINLP
+56 YFNLP

-74 LGYQDIIDIIDDGG
+74 LGYQDIIDIIDDGD

-101 DNNTLNV
+101 DNNKLNV

-140 TKSMFTF
+140 TKNMFTF
-147 LNQMETIEDNWRN
+147 LNEMETVEENWRN

-192 GARVKALLGIGN
+192 GARVIALLGIGN
-204 MELKLNRIAMS
+204 MELKLNRVAMS
-215 ANLPTDQQI
+215 ANLPSDQQI
-224 NEWSNDSYWSGS
+224 NQWSSESYWNSMS
-236 LGEIETKAK
+236 PSQAAQAAQELK
-245 DLKAKF
+245 DKF
-251 DNYHANLTV
+251 NNYHANLTV

-269 GLELKEEE
+269 GLELQEEE

-289 GNLGIAG
+289 GKLGIAG

-311 NLTVSASILDLGF
+311 NLTVSASVLDLGF

-337 NPDPINIKGSTYA
+337 NPDPIDIKGSTYA
-350 DMINITDPQ
+350 NMVDP
-359 NSVKGALNQLQNDT
+359 NNPNTVMNAVNQLQNDAQG
-373 ENYMDLVTQGDVLNY
+373 YMDRVTNGDVLDY
-388 DMLQLEVG
+388 DMLQLEVSD
-396 EAKESRKSRLAST
+396 AKESRKSRLAST

-442 TLSANYR
+442 TFSANYR

-473 LKLGPIFLGTDYMFL
+473 LKLGPLFVGTDYMFL

-498 IGVSIPLNKRKAAVK
+498 VGVSIPLGGRKASK
-513 RQLFYYSFSN
+513 EG
-523 SPIKKLVSAF
+523 
-533 NNLTF
+533 
-538 LILPHS
+538 
-544 SASDRT
+544 

>member
-1 MATNKLL
+1 MLVCTL
-8 SFMKLIGMTFIMT
+8 S
-21 IITLPANAQFLRTSY
+21 ANAQFLRTSY

-47 NPALTPTKG
+47 NPALTPAKG
-56 FINLP
+56 YFNLP

-74 LGYQDIIDIIDDGG
+74 LGYQDIIDIIDDGD

-101 DNNTLNV
+101 DNNKLNV

-140 TKSMFTF
+140 TKNMFTF
-147 LNQMETIEDNWRN
+147 LNEMETVEENWRN

-204 MELKLNRIAMS
+204 MELKLNRVAMS
-215 ANLPTDQQI
+215 ANLPSDQQI
-224 NEWSNDSYWSGS
+224 NQWSSESYWNSMS
-236 LGEIETKAK
+236 PSQAAQAAQELK
-245 DLKAKF
+245 DKF
-251 DNYHANLTV
+251 NNYHANLTV

-269 GLELKEEE
+269 GLELQEEE

-289 GNLGIAG
+289 GKLGIAG

-311 NLTVSASILDLGF
+311 NLTVSASVLDLGF

-337 NPDPINIKGSTYA
+337 NPDPIDIKGSTYA
-350 DMINITDPQ
+350 NMVDP
-359 NSVKGALNQLQNDT
+359 NNPNTVMNAVNQLQNDAQG
-373 ENYMDLVTQGDVLNY
+373 YMDRVTNGDVLDY
-388 DMLQLEVG
+388 DMLQLEVSD
-396 EAKESRKSRLAST
+396 AKESRKSRLAST

-442 TLSANYR
+442 TFSANYR

-473 LKLGPIFLGTDYMFL
+473 LKLGPLFVGTDYMFL
-488 GKNSN
+488 GKNTN
-493 SVNGF
+493 SVSGF
-498 IGVSIPLNKRKAAVK
+498 VGISVPLGGKKSNKEG
-513 RQLFYYSFSN
+513 
-523 SPIKKLVSAF
+523 
-533 NNLTF
+533 
-538 LILPHS
+538 
-544 SASDRT
+544 

>member
-8 SFMKLIGMTFIMT
+8 WSSKLIGVFFIMLVC
-21 IITLPANAQFLRTSY
+21 TLSANAQFLRTSY

-56 FINLP
+56 YFNLP

-74 LGYQDIIDIIDDGG
+74 LGYQDIIDIIDDGD

-101 DNNTLNV
+101 DNNKLNV

-140 TKSMFTF
+140 TKNMFTF
-147 LNQMETIEDNWRN
+147 LNEMETVEENWRN

-204 MELKLNRIAMS
+204 MELKLNRVAMS
-215 ANLPTDQQI
+215 ANLPSDQQI
-224 NEWSNDSYWSGS
+224 NQWSSESYWNSMS
-236 LGEIETKAK
+236 PSQAAQAAQELK
-245 DLKAKF
+245 DKF
-251 DNYHANLTV
+251 NNYHANLTV

-269 GLELKEEE
+269 GLELQEEE

-289 GNLGIAG
+289 GKLGIAG

-311 NLTVSASILDLGF
+311 NLTVSASVLDLGF

-337 NPDPINIKGSTYA
+337 NPDPIDIKGSTHA
-350 DMINITDPQ
+350 NMVDP
-359 NSVKGALNQLQNDT
+359 NNPNTVMNAVNQLQNDAQG
-373 ENYMDLVTQGDVLNY
+373 YMDRVTNGDVLDY
-388 DMLQLEVG
+388 DMLQLEVSD
-396 EAKESRKSRLAST
+396 AKESRKSRLAST

-442 TLSANYR
+442 TFSANYR

-473 LKLGPIFLGTDYMFL
+473 LKLGPLFVGTDYMFL

-498 IGVSIPLNKRKAAVK
+498 VGVSIPLGGRKASK
-513 RQLFYYSFSN
+513 EG
-523 SPIKKLVSAF
+523 
-533 NNLTF
+533 
-538 LILPHS
+538 
-544 SASDRT
+544 